1 MATAQSDQVTI
12 VVDGKSAQVPKGV
25 MLVEAAKVVGVEI
38 PVFCYHPKLEPV
50 GMCRM
55 CLVEIGAPGKDRS
68 TGEPILDEQGQPV
81 IQWQPKLITAC
92 TTPVTDGMHVRT
104 ANQRVADAWRGT
116 LEFLLTSHPLDCP
129 VCDKGGECPLQ
140 DLTFAYGPDL
150 SRFYRRNKFHFP
162 KPIPLGE
169 LIWLD
174 QERCIYCARCI
185 RYCEEVAND
194 PVLDFA
200 DRNRGQHIVT
210 YSDPPFDSY
219 FSGNTTDICPVGAL
233 TTEDFRFKAR
243 PWELRNTP
251 SLCPHCPVGCNI
263 VLGTRANEIK
273 RIMPRHNEWVNELW
287 ICDKGR
293 FGHHF
298 VGAADRLKTPLIKG
312 ADGSFRRASWE
323 EALTLI
329 ADRLAEIT
337 ASHGAG
343 AIGGIAG
350 DRLPNEDLYLFQKFF
365 RQVLGSPNLDHRVQW
380 PVGTGIEAA
389 VARVGL
395 SGGSNLGALGKES
408 VVLLLG
414 ADLEEEQPVAY
425 LRLRKAARSGAQLIV
440 AQSRTTKEMGE
451 ATQVLRYE
459 PGSEAQVVAALLK
472 SLFATEGAIDESF
485 GGKKGLA
492 GSEAIVA
499 GVQALPVPVE
509 LARDAGLTAD
519 EVQAAA
525 GTIARA
531 TQLVVMVG
539 REALAGA
546 GLNAPALVDGVVA
559 ILAATGKASR
569 ENSGLVALWPHNNS
583 QGANDMGILP
593 DFGPGYAAL
602 PEVGATIDQMLNGVA
617 GLRAAYILGADPAR
631 DYPAS
636 RTTLQGLDFL
646 VVQDLFL
653 TGTAQ
658 MAHVVLPAQS
668 FAERDGSFTN
678 MERRVQR
685 LAGGLQAPG
694 ESRPD
699 WWVIAQLADR
709 FDADW
714 AIYASA
720 EDIANELI
728 KQVKLYKG
736 LSYEKLEGEPVP
748 WTSTA
753 GGHHIYTGTSLM
765 NSWFGHQWEVEA
777 QARKPKF
784 ELRWSA
790 PDAVAVAAK
799 GQMRLVASR
808 RLYDRGTMITHSELL
823 DLRRARPYALLNPT
837 DAGALGVTESDQVVV
852 RTNGA
857 GVTLPVRLDPHL
869 VPGTIV
875 IPADVDG
882 ADLNAVVAERV
893 VEVRK
898 V

>member
-1 MATAQSDQVTI
+1 MATRQADLVTI
-12 VVDGKSAQVPKGV
+12 VVDGKSVQVPKGV
-25 MLVEAAKVVGVEI
+25 MLVEAAKVADVEI

-55 CLVEIGAPGKDRS
+55 CLVEIGAPGKDRT

-104 ANQRVADAWRGT
+104 ANERVADAWRGT

-185 RYCEEVAND
+185 RFCEEIAND
-194 PVLDFA
+194 PVLEFA
-200 DRNRGQHIVT
+200 DRNRGQRIVT

-251 SLCPHCPVGCNI
+251 SVCPHCPVGCNI
-263 VLGTRANEIK
+263 VLGTRAGEIK
-273 RIMPRHNEWVNELW
+273 RIMPRDNEWVNELW

-298 VGAADRLKTPLIKG
+298 VRASDRLKTPLIRG
-312 ADGSFRRASWE
+312 EDGQFREVSWE
-323 EALTLI
+323 QALTFI
-329 ADRLAEIT
+329 ADRLAAIT
-337 ASHGAG
+337 ASHGAR

-380 PVGTGIEAA
+380 PTGTGIEAA

-395 SGGSNLGALGKES
+395 SGGSSLGALGKES
-408 VVLLLG
+408 VVLVIG

-425 LRLRKAARSGAQLIV
+425 LRLRKAAGRGAQILV
-440 AQSRTTKEMGE
+440 VQSRTTKETGE
-451 ATQVLRYE
+451 ATQVLRSQT
-459 PGSEAQVVAALLK
+459 GREAHVVAALLK
-472 SLFATEGAIDESF
+472 SLFATEGAIDETF
-485 GGKKGLA
+485 GGKKGPA
-492 GSEAIVA
+492 GSDAVVA
-499 GVQALPVPVE
+499 GVQELPTVAD
-509 LARDAGLTAD
+509 LAQQAGLSAE
-519 EVQAAA
+519 EVQVAA
-525 GTIARA
+525 GTIAKA
-531 TQLVVMVG
+531 GQLIVMVG
-539 REALAGA
+539 REALVSAGS
-546 GLNAPALVDGVVA
+546 NAQALVDGAVA
-559 ILAATGKASR
+559 LLAATGKAGK
-569 ENSGLVALWPHNNS
+569 ENSGLVALWPHNNT

-593 DFGPGYAAL
+593 DFGPGYELGGEA
-602 PEVGATIDQMLNGVA
+602 GATIDQMLRGDA
-617 GLRAAYILGADPAR
+617 GLRAAYVMGADPAR
-631 DYPAS
+631 DYPMS
-636 RTTLQGLDFL
+636 RATLQRLDFL
-646 VVQDLFL
+646 IVQDLFM
-653 TGTAQ
+653 TETAQ
-658 MAHVVLPAQS
+658 MAHVVLPAAA
-668 FAERDGSFTN
+668 FAEREGTFTN

-685 LAGGLQAPG
+685 FAEGLQAPG
-694 ESRPD
+694 EARPD

-714 AIYASA
+714 PTYVSG

-736 LSYEKLEGEPVP
+736 LSYEKLEGEPVA

-753 GGHHIYTGTSLM
+753 GGHHIYTGTGLM
-765 NSWFGHQWEVEA
+765 NTWFGQQWDVEA
-777 QARKPKF
+777 QAKKPKF
-784 ELRWSA
+784 ELQWTA
-790 PDAVAVAAK
+790 PGEVAAPSA
-799 GQMRLVASR
+799 GRMRLIASR
-808 RLYDRGTMITHSELL
+808 RLYDRGTMIGRSELL
-823 DLRRARPYALLNPT
+823 DLRRARPYALLSPT
-837 DAGALGVTESDQVVV
+837 DAGALGVTETDQVAV
-852 RTNGA
+852 RTDGVE
-857 GVTLPVRLDPHL
+857 VTLPVRLDPNL
-869 VPGTIV
+869 VPGTV
-875 IPADVDG
+875 VVPADVDG
-882 ADLNAVVAERV
+882 AELNAVVAHSV
-893 VEVRK
+893 AEVKK

>member
-1 MATAQSDQVTI
+1 MVTI
-12 VVDGKSAQVPKGV
+12 VVDGKDVQAPKGV
-25 MLVEAAKVVGVEI
+25 MLVEAAKAAGVEI
-38 PVFCYHPKLEPV
+38 PVFCYHPKLVPV

-55 CLVEIGAPGKDRS
+55 CLVEIGAPGKDRV
-68 TGEPILDEQGQPV
+68 TGAPILDEQGRPV

-140 DLTFAYGPDL
+140 DLTFAHGPDL
-150 SRFYRRNKFHFP
+150 SRFYKRNKFHFP

-185 RYCEEVAND
+185 RFCEEVAND
-194 PVLDFA
+194 PVLEFA

-243 PWELRNTP
+243 PWELRNNP
-251 SLCPHCPVGCNI
+251 SVCPHCPVGCNI
-263 VLGTRANEIK
+263 VLGTRAGEIK

-298 VGAADRLKTPLIKG
+298 VGAADRLKTPLIRGEDG
-312 ADGSFRRASWE
+312 AFHAATWD
-323 EALTLI
+323 EALTLV
-329 ADRLAEIT
+329 ADRLAAI
-337 ASHGAG
+337 AAGHGAG

-395 SGGSNLGALGKES
+395 PGGSNLGTLGKGS
-408 VVLLLG
+408 AVLLIG

-425 LRLRKAARSGAQLIV
+425 LRLRKAARSGAHLIV
-440 AQSRTTKEMGE
+440 AQSRTTKEMSD
-451 ATQVLRYE
+451 AAQVLRYR
-459 PGSEAQVVAALLK
+459 PGGEAHLIAALLK
-472 SLFATEGAIDESF
+472 NLFATEGAIDESF

-492 GSEAIVA
+492 GSDAVVA
-499 GVQALPVPVE
+499 GVQELPAPAD
-509 LARDAGLTAD
+509 LARQAGLTAAD
-519 EVQAAA
+519 VQAAA
-525 GTIARA
+525 GAIAGA
-531 TQLVVMVG
+531 GQLVVMVG

-546 GLNAPALVDGVVA
+546 GANARALVDGIVA
-559 ILAATGKASR
+559 LLAATGKAGK
-569 ENSGLVALWPHNNS
+569 ENSGLVALWPHNNT

-593 DFGPGYAAL
+593 DFGPGYEPL
-602 PEVGATIDQMLNGVA
+602 DEVGATIEQMFTGAA
-617 GLRAAYILGADPAR
+617 GLRAAYIVGADPAR
-631 DYPAS
+631 DYPTS
-636 RTTLQGLDFL
+636 RATLAGLDFL

-653 TGTAQ
+653 TETAQ
-658 MAHVVLPAQS
+658 MAHVVLPAAS
-668 FAERDGSFTN
+668 FAERAGTFTN

-685 LAGGLQAPG
+685 LAEGLPAPG
-694 ESRPD
+694 EARPD
-699 WWVIAQLADR
+699 WWIIAQMADH

-714 AIYASA
+714 PIYASV
-720 EDIANELI
+720 EDVASELI
-728 KQVKLYKG
+728 RQVKLYKG

-753 GGHHIYTGTSLM
+753 AGHHIYTGTGLL
-765 NSWFGHQWEVEA
+765 NTWFGQQWEVEA

-784 ELRWSA
+784 ELRWTA
-790 PDAVAVAAK
+790 PGEVATPAS
-799 GQMRLVASR
+799 GQMRIVASR
-808 RLYDRGTMITHSELL
+808 RLHDRGTMITRSELL
-823 DLRRARPYALLNPT
+823 DLRRARPYAALSPT
-837 DAGALGVTESDQVVV
+837 DAGALGVTEADQVTVC
-852 RTNGA
+852 TNGA
-857 GVTLPVRLDPHL
+857 AVTLPVRLDARL

-875 IPADVDG
+875 IPADVDSTE
-882 ADLNAVVAERV
+882 LNAVAAQPAAEVKKAER
-893 VEVRK
+893 
-898 V
+898 